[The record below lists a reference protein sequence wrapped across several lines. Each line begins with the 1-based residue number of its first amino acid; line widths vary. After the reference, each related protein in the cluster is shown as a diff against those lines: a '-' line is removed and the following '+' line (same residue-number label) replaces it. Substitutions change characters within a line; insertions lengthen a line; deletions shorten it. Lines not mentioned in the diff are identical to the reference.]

1 MNVVETGELLQAVET
16 KYDLLRP
23 SLAGWRAWVVL
34 RFAVAMAMWDLPIS
48 RNTEEGRLTLRERL
62 QLGARDLW
70 GTLRA
75 PRDGT
80 LTLVNTSNW
89 AEVVN
94 NRAKD
99 IYFDDLLLALKTPV
113 VKLEH
118 INNKQYAERR
128 DSALLPACIST
139 TGNYL
144 LSGMLAKL
152 PLSTAVKTL
161 AAHFTP
167 IIQNDLQQKLFSFER
182 VANLLQTFVWRK
194 RIFKGMLKAL
204 RPRRLLLINSYN
216 NAALIAA
223 ARELHVEVI
232 EFQHGIIYRHHPGYS
247 WAGSASTHK
256 PFMPLPNRFF
266 LYGDYWQ
273 KELQIDGFW
282 DVELENVGSL
292 RMDAFR
298 TAESATEESAARP
311 LRLALTSQGIESENV
326 ARFLADLLNL
336 AQTRGV
342 QIRLD
347 VKLHPGEQD
356 DTPYRKHLTHAGVR
370 ILRGAQP
377 PSTFELLQ
385 AADFHLS
392 IASTCHYEAL
402 GLRTPTVILTFPN
415 HEKVLHLTQT
425 GFAFTASTPADA
437 LDLLLS
443 KRGLRVPPE
452 IGDQFFR
459 ANARENMLRALGEM
473 A

>member
-1 MNVVETGELLQAVET
+1 M
-16 KYDLLRP
+16 
-23 SLAGWRAWVVL
+23 
-34 RFAVAMAMWDLPIS
+34 
-48 RNTEEGRLTLRERL
+48 
-62 QLGARDLW
+62 
-70 GTLRA
+70 
-75 PRDGT
+75 
-80 LTLVNTSNW
+80 NTSNW
-89 AEVVN
+89 AETVN
-94 NRAKD
+94 DHSKD

-118 INNKQYAERR
+118 INNNQYAGRR
-128 DSALLPACIST
+128 ANALLPAAIST

-161 AAHFTP
+161 ATQFTP
-167 IIQNDLQQKLFSFER
+167 IIQNDLQQKQFSFAR

-194 RIFKGMLKAL
+194 QIFRAMLRTL

-223 ARELHVEVI
+223 AREQQIEVI

-247 WAGSASTHK
+247 WAGSARVHK

-282 DVELENVGSL
+282 DAELENVGSL

-298 TAESATEESAARP
+298 ATRSSADEATARP
-311 LRLALTSQGIESENV
+311 LRLVLTSQGVESENV
-326 ARFLADLLNL
+326 ARFFANLLNL

-342 QIRLD
+342 PIVLD

-356 DTPYRKHLTHAGVR
+356 DSPYRAHLPQSGVR

-377 PSTFELLQ
+377 PSTFELLRD
-385 AADFHLS
+385 ADFHVS
-392 IASTCHYEAL
+392 IASTCHYESL
-402 GLRTPTVILTFPN
+402 GLRTPTLILTFPN

-425 GFAFTASTPADA
+425 GFAFTASTPAEA
-437 LDLLLS
+437 LDLLIA
-443 KRGLRVPPE
+443 KRGLSVPPE

-459 ANARENMLRALGEM
+459 ANALENMLRALGET